1 MRCTSCGTT
10 WFDQLTTYV
19 RGLQRS
25 CHRCGGELH
34 AERRSVAAARAVRAA

>member
-1 MRCTSCGTT
+1 MRCASCGTT

-19 RGLQRS
+19 RALQRS

-34 AERRSVAAARAVRAA
+34 AERRRAAAARAVSAA